1 MATQVISNAKVW
13 LGKYD
18 LSGDINALAMRYGAD
33 MQDATTIGDTARVRR
48 PGLKSFG
55 LQLDGFVNLGTG
67 LADDA
72 LYGLVAAN
80 DTPVCIGPL
89 TGADGELA
97 YASTLDV
104 ASYAPGAKVGDMYAF
119 SVSGEGSAD
128 LIRGTLMHNA
138 TRTATGTGTI
148 RQLGA
153 VSATQKL
160 YAGLFVTAASG
171 TTPTLAVTVQSA
183 AASGFA
189 SPTTRATF
197 STVSAA
203 GAQWATPVAGAIT
216 DTYWRVS
223 YTVGGSSP
231 SFSFVVFIGIQ

>member
-18 LSGDINALAMRYGAD
+18 VSGDINALAMRYGAD
-33 MQDATTIGDTARVRR
+33 MQEATTIADTARVRR

-55 LQLDGFVNLGTG
+55 MQLDGFVNLGTG
-67 LADDA
+67 LVDDA
-72 LYGLVAAN
+72 INGLVGVR
-80 DTPVCIGPL
+80 DTPVIVGPL

-97 YASTLDV
+97 YGAVLDV
-104 ASYAPGAKVGDMYAF
+104 ASYAPGAAVGEMYSF
-119 SVSGEGSAD
+119 SASGEGSGD
-128 LIRGTLMHNA
+128 LIRGTLMHAA

-160 YAGLFVTAASG
+160 YAGLIVTSASG
-171 TTPTLAVTVQSA
+171 TTPTLDVTIQSA
-183 AASGFA
+183 AVVGFGT
-189 SPTTRATF
+189 PTTRVTF
-197 STVSAA
+197 STASAA
-203 GAQWATPVAGAIT
+203 GAQWATPVAGAVT
-216 DTYWRVS
+216 NQFWRVS
-223 YTVGGSSP
+223 YTIDGTDP